1 MRTKS
6 FYASTDPVKRVKR
19 QPTEWEKIFANH
31 ESDKE
36 HVSRIYNELL
46 QFNILKDKYS
56 SYQNG

>member
-19 QPTEWEKIFANH
+19 QPTERENIFANH

-36 HVSRIYNELL
+36 RVSRIYKELL
-46 QFNILKDKYS
+46 QLNILKDKYS